1 MGIHILKSDIDNANI
16 FAVYYASKLIP
27 ETDLSPPTGYQEAGA
42 KLRKI
47 KLKNNI
53 QLLIIRHVDAPP
65 THHVTS
71 TYELL
76 NWDWEGLVSELP
88 IWLPKES
95 KSSRR
100 YCPSRGRNK
109 FSAIFMLYMK
119 IKRRSYKFFG
129 AYYST
134 LGKS

>member
-65 THHVTS
+65 TRLCQIYPTCS
-71 TYELL
+71 
-76 NWDWEGLVSELP
+76 DP
-88 IWLPKES
+88 
-95 KSSRR
+95 
-100 YCPSRGRNK
+100 RGTK
-109 FSAIFMLYMK
+109 LAF
-119 IKRRSYKFFG
+119 
-129 AYYST
+129 T
-134 LGKS
+134 VHLGDTCKQKNN